1 MKTLWIIWNI
11 SVKINRKTKIEAI
24 LKLEDYAPPHEC
36 GISHLISAG

>member
-24 LKLEDYAPPHEC
+24 LKLEDYAPRMN
-36 GISHLISAG
+36 AGFHI